1 MYEARKICNF
11 LLANFDAI
19 EFDLTNLRINKLLFF
34 IQASALRQIP
44 EGLIRNHFEAWQYG
58 PVIKPVFDAFKI
70 HRDGPITAPTQYLD
84 YSSGK
89 YVPVPFDDIQD
100 NHLKIVVSEFRAY
113 SYFTLANW
121 FRCLTKL
128 TDVGYSVSGASRGL
142 DAELAYLKRANKS
155 AFCWGEEIYS
165 SSLTVLLRYIVC
177 EG

>member
-113 SYFTLANW
+113 SHFTTGQLVSLSHEANGPWDIVYRAHLADPTLSPRIPNQ
-121 FRCLTKL
+121 LI
-128 TDVGYSVSGASRGL
+128 
-142 DAELAYLKRANKS
+142 RAHFAGERKS
-155 AFCWGEEIYS
+155 
-165 SSLTVLLRYIVC
+165 TVRH
-177 EG
+177 